1 MQVEYATDVLF
12 HRQTEFQPL
21 YDSIV
26 HTAIHAI
33 KSDNIATF
41 LGRKLTGNYQ
51 GELGNNFNTRIEG
64 TRIRHQMGATSIKL
78 YDKFAIMARV
88 ECTTNDVS
96 FFKTHRTVEQRDGS
110 KVFKLAHLRKNIYSL
125 RDLRKLMSAANQRY
139 LAFMASID
147 SPDAG
152 LKSID
157 KMAKPA
163 REKQRSFRGFN
174 LFLEDD
180 YRLFLTLARGE
191 WCISGF
197 RACDLRQHMPGL
209 TSSRSSYL
217 IKRMRTHGLIKKVG
231 RRYKYYLTKLGRR
244 VLTTVL
250 CIREFVVLPELS
262 ATA

>member
-1 MQVEYATDVLF
+1 
-12 HRQTEFQPL
+12 
-21 YDSIV
+21 
-26 HTAIHAI
+26 
-33 KSDNIATF
+33 
-41 LGRKLTGNYQ
+41 
-51 GELGNNFNTRIEG
+51 
-64 TRIRHQMGATSIKL
+64 
-78 YDKFAIMARV
+78 MARV

-125 RDLRKLMSAANQRY
+125 RDLRKLMSAAN
-139 LAFMASID
+139 
-147 SPDAG
+147 
-152 LKSID
+152 
-157 KMAKPA
+157 
-163 REKQRSFRGFN
+163 QRSFRGFN

-244 VLTTVL
+244 VLATTL